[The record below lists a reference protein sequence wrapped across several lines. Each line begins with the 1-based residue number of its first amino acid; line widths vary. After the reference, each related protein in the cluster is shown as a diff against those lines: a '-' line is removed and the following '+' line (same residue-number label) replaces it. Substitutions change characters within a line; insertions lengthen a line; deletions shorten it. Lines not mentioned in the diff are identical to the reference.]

1 MKLVA
6 DESVDFGIIKLL
18 RENKIEVLSIAHQ
31 KKGISDI
38 EVLNIA
44 NENKCLLITEDKD
57 FGELTHRL
65 KLKHYGILLIRLS
78 NLNRSERLILA
89 SEMIQKHYKD
99 FQNNFAVLTS
109 TNLRIKRY

>member
-6 DESVDFGIIKLL
+6 DESIDFGIIKLL
-18 RENKIEVLSIAHQ
+18 RENKIEVLSIAHVN
-31 KKGISDI
+31 KGISDI

-78 NLNRSERLILA
+78 NLKRSERLILA

-99 FQNNFAVLTS
+99 LQNNFAVLTS
-109 TNLRIKRY
+109 TNFRIKRY

>member
-65 KLKHYGILLIRLS
+65 KLKHYGILLILWW
-78 NLNRSERLILA
+78 
-89 SEMIQKHYKD
+89 
-99 FQNNFAVLTS
+99 NNGSV
-109 TNLRIKRY
+109 R